1 MIRVAASGN
10 ELSLTVMERGRLL
23 IGWLVREDRNAK
35 YAWIR
40 RDGIIIRRAMN
51 HAFQPNIYALMC
63 CNASILPVRD
73 VVTNII
79 KSVAV
84 PLTRPTPLDSS

>member
-1 MIRVAASGN
+1 MARGAS
-10 ELSLTVMERGRLL
+10 SYVKVHR
-23 IGWLVREDRNAK
+23 DR
-35 YAWIR
+35 
-40 RDGIIIRRAMN
+40 IIIRRAMN